1 MRTICAIACAQ
12 RLDLCEIIMTEPI
25 NRQQL
30 FEDLINSRRELM
42 RTMQFLNEQE
52 AMACGG
58 GDDWCV
64 RDVISHIT
72 ARECTALAA
81 AQHLVEEGDPHF
93 PDPLGDQEFNQAA
106 VRRRRDL
113 ALHDVIDELD
123 GTRRQLLRYARKMH
137 NHELYG
143 QFPVR
148 ASGESR
154 SVADVLHDLV
164 EHDYLH
170 AADIWRRRA
179 QNGMLR
185 RAEFRFI
192 ISDERNRF
200 LNALGGMFEQD
211 MFSVEV
217 CGYWTVK
224 DVMAHMLAWDEEILR
239 TAQHWTGERPWQDG
253 ALYDDEWNEM
263 EVAKRADLDV
273 IALADGLA
281 TEHRRLLQAFDA
293 LSDEELAVTSVAP
306 WGERMS
312 LLSFLHEMALHN
324 STHLA
329 SLESLRRP
337 AQPRVR
343 KKR

>member
-1 MRTICAIACAQ
+1 
-12 RLDLCEIIMTEPI
+12 MTEPI

-30 FEDLINSRRELM
+30 FEDLVNARRELM
-42 RTMQFLNEQE
+42 RSLQFLSEKE
-52 AMACGG
+52 ALTCGG
-58 GDDWCV
+58 SDDWCV
-64 RDVISHIT
+64 RDVMSHIT

-93 PDPLGDQEFNQAA
+93 PDPLGDKEFNRLA

-113 ALHDVIDELD
+113 ALQDVIDELD
-123 GTRRQLLRYARKMH
+123 GTRRQIMRYTRKMN

-143 QFPVR
+143 QYPVR
-148 ASGESR
+148 ATGEFK
-154 SVADVLHDLV
+154 SVADVLHELV

-170 AADIWRRRA
+170 AADNWRRRA
-179 QNGMLR
+179 QNGLLHR
-185 RAEFRFI
+185 TEFRFI

-224 DVMAHMLAWDEEILR
+224 DVMAHMLSWDEEILR
-239 TAQHWTGERPWQDG
+239 TVEHWTGERPWQDG

-293 LSDEELAVTSVAP
+293 LSDEELAVTSVTP
-306 WGERMS
+306 WNERMA
-312 LLSFLHEMALHN
+312 LVSFLYEMALHN
-324 STHLA
+324 STHRKD
-329 SLESLRRP
+329 LEGLRRS
-337 AQPRVR
+337 APRAHR
-343 KKR
+343 KR

>member
-1 MRTICAIACAQ
+1 MS
-12 RLDLCEIIMTEPI
+12 EHS

-30 FEDLINSRRELM
+30 FEDLVNARRELM
-42 RTMQFLNEQE
+42 RSLLFLSEQE

-81 AQHLVEEGDPHF
+81 AQHLAEEGDPFF
-93 PDPLGDQEFNQAA
+93 PDPLGDDEFNQTA

-113 ALHDVIDELD
+113 ALRDVIDELD
-123 GTRRQLLRYARKMH
+123 GTRRLVLRFTRKIH
-137 NHELYG
+137 NNELYG
-143 QFPVR
+143 AYPVR
-148 ASGESR
+148 ATGESR
-154 SVADVLHDLV
+154 SVAEVLQGLV

-170 AADIWRRRA
+170 ASEIWQGRA
-179 QNGMLR
+179 QNGLLH
-185 RAEFRFI
+185 RAEFRYVI
-192 ISDERNRF
+192 NDERNRF
-200 LNALGGMFEQD
+200 MSALGGMFEQD

-224 DVMAHMLAWDEEILR
+224 DVMAHMLSWDEEILR
-239 TAQHWTGERPWQDG
+239 TAEHWTVERPWQYG
-253 ALYDDEWNEM
+253 AHYDDEWNES
-263 EVAKRADLDV
+263 EVAKRAEMDV

-281 TEHRRLLQAFDA
+281 TCQRKLMQLFDQ
-293 LSDEELAVTSVAP
+293 LSDQDLGTMSLAP

-324 STHLA
+324 STHREN
-329 SLESLRRP
+329 LEALRRP
-337 AQPRVR
+337 AQPRGR

>member
-1 MRTICAIACAQ
+1 
-12 RLDLCEIIMTEPI
+12 MTEHG

-30 FEDLINSRRELM
+30 FEELINARRELM
-42 RTMQFLNEQE
+42 RSMMFLSEQE
-52 AMACGG
+52 ALACGG
-58 GDDWCV
+58 GNDWCV
-64 RDVISHIT
+64 RDAISHIT

-93 PDPLGDQEFNQAA
+93 PDPLGDEEFNRAA

-113 ALHDVIDELD
+113 ALADVIDELD
-123 GTRRQLLRYARKMH
+123 GTRRQVLRYTRKMH
-137 NHELYG
+137 NNELYG
-143 QFPVR
+143 GFPVR
-148 ASGESR
+148 ATGETR

-170 AADIWRRRA
+170 AAEIWRRRA
-179 QNGMLR
+179 QNGLLHR
-185 RAEFRFI
+185 VEFRFI

-224 DVMAHMLAWDEEILR
+224 DVMAHMLSWDEEILR
-239 TAQHWTGERPWQDG
+239 TAEHWTEERPWQYG
-253 ALYDDEWNEM
+253 AHYDDEWNEI
-263 EVAKRADLDV
+263 EVAQRADMDV

-281 TEHRRLLQAFDA
+281 TLHRRLLQTFDA
-293 LSDEELAVTSVAP
+293 LHDADLAVMSVAP

-312 LLSFLHEMALHN
+312 LLSFLYEMALHN
-324 STHLA
+324 SAHRKD
-329 SLESLRRP
+329 LEALRRP
-337 AQPRVR
+337 ARGSR
-343 KKR
+343 KR

>member
-1 MRTICAIACAQ
+1 
-12 RLDLCEIIMTEPI
+12 MTEHS

-30 FEDLINSRRELM
+30 FEDLVNARRELM
-42 RTMQFLNEQE
+42 RSVLFLSEQE

-93 PDPLGDQEFNQAA
+93 PDPMGDHEFNQAA

-113 ALHDVIDELD
+113 ALSDVIDELD
-123 GTRRQLLRYARKMH
+123 GTRRQIMRYTRKMH
-137 NHELYG
+137 NSELYG
-143 QFPVR
+143 AFTVR
-148 ASGESR
+148 ATGESK
-154 SVADVLHDLV
+154 SVADVLSDLV

-170 AADIWRRRA
+170 AGHIWRRRA
-179 QNGMLR
+179 ASGLLHR
-185 RAEFRFI
+185 LEFRFI
-192 ISDERNRF
+192 INDERNRF
-200 LNALGGMFEQD
+200 MNALGGMFEQD

-224 DVMAHMLAWDEEILR
+224 DVMAHMLSWDEEILR
-239 TAQHWTGERPWQDG
+239 TVEHWTADRPWQHG
-253 ALYDDEWNEM
+253 ALYDDEWNEFG
-263 EVAKRADLDV
+263 VAQRANMDV
-273 IALADGLA
+273 IELADGLA
-281 TEHRRLLQAFDA
+281 TCQRKLMQLFDQ
-293 LSDEELAVTSVAP
+293 LSDQDLTAMSIAP

-312 LLSFLHEMALHN
+312 LLSFIYEMALHN
-324 STHLA
+324 STHRA
-329 SLESLRRP
+329 NLETLRPP
-337 AQPRVR
+337 APRGR